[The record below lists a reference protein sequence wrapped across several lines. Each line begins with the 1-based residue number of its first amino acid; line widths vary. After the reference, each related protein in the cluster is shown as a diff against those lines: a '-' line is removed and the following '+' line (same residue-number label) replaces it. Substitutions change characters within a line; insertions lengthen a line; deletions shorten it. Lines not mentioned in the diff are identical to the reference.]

1 MVLRRSQV
9 VLLILYPAVLSEH
22 RWVTR
27 AVTCHHRVYTNLTGG
42 EAEVCEGRSLAMPRP
57 AAARAASIGSEGA
70 SPFLTE
76 DQRAALDAALAKKK
90 AEEGATASWG
100 WQPS

>member
-1 MVLRRSQV
+1 
-9 VLLILYPAVLSEH
+9 
-22 RWVTR
+22 
-27 AVTCHHRVYTNLTGG
+27 
-42 EAEVCEGRSLAMPRP
+42 MPRP

-90 AEEGATASWG
+90 AEEGAAAEW
-100 WQPS
+100 WYQPEVLGLAVVHAV